1 MNRNSEKE
9 VVIAKCVFGNKDEN
23 QKKFAQGEFSVIFE
37 AN

>member
-1 MNRNSEKE
+1 MNKNSEKE
-9 VVIAKCVFGNKDEN
+9 AVIAKCVFGNKNEK